1 MKNILIN
8 LFGNDFSSV
17 LINSIFILMVLI
29 ILVSI
34 FLDINFNV
42 NYSIILTSLYY
53 LNFIINRVVFNY
65 FYVITLIIPI
75 YLFYK
80 YTNKKVSF
88 FFTRT
93 MMLIAFFTFNLKL
106 SQFIVVAILTTW
118 KITLHGSYDIYSD
131 ITLLLIIILLY
142 NKSKILLNIILV
154 NIITYKKYGKWLIY
168 LLTSM
173 LMFYNYLA
181 IYSVINEN
189 STIYFLASSIVFI
202 FIIIGIYI
210 STILLKNI
218 RLEMKN
224 KLEIEKLNQQKKYI
238 ESLEKNNKEIRK
250 FKHDFNNILL
260 SLNGYINNNDFNI
273 TELREYFNNNILPI
287 NNKLATNSSTLANL
301 DSIKVKSLKSLLT
314 NKILTAQTKDINI
327 SVSIE
332 NIIDDLFIDEMQIS
346 RVLGILL
353 DNAIE
358 GCLET
363 KDKKMSIIIL
373 RIDKTI
379 DIRISN
385 TFNSNNNNISIKQF
399 NEEGFSTK
407 GENRGLG
414 LSTAHEIVDR
424 YNMILNTFIED
435 DNFIQYLTIEGG
447 LL

>member
-1 MKNILIN
+1 MKNILIS
-8 LFGNDFSSV
+8 LFGNDFNRV
-17 LINSIFILMVLI
+17 LLDSIFILI
-29 ILVSI
+29 ILLILISI

-106 SQFIVVAILTTW
+106 SQFIVVTILTTW

-142 NKSKILLNIILV
+142 NKTKIVLNIILV

-173 LMFYNYLA
+173 LIFYNYLA

-224 KLEIEKLNQQKKYI
+224 KLEIEKLIQQKKYI

-287 NNKLATNSSTLANL
+287 NNKLAINSSTLANL

-332 NIIDDLFIDEMQIS
+332 NVINDLFIDEMQIS

-353 DNAIE
+353 DNATE

-385 TFNSNNNNISIKQF
+385 TFNSNNNISIKQF

-424 YNMILNTFIED
+424 HDMILNTFIED
-435 DNFIQYLTIEGG
+435 DIFTQYLTIEGG